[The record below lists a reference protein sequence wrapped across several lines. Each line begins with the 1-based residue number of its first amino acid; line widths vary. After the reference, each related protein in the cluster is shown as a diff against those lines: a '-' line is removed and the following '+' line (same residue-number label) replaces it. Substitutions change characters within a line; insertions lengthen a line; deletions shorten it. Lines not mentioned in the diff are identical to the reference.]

1 MVAWIPVKNLP
12 FANPG
17 RFYRGNLHAHSDNS
31 DGTLPPREL
40 AGLYREA
47 GYDFLAITDHFRR
60 RYGFP
65 VTDTRPY
72 RREGFETLLG
82 AGLHAPETGLGE
94 DWHILAVGLPP
105 DFPARG
111 ASEAGSD
118 LARRAREAGA
128 FVGIAHPGWYG
139 LTPADA
145 ESLAGA
151 AHAVE
156 VYNHSAREDNGR
168 SDGWYLA
175 DALLAEGRRV
185 NAYAADDAHM
195 REGAPDAFGGWVQVR
210 SEALEA
216 ESILAALNAGHYY
229 SSQGREILA
238 VEVGEGSVVVR
249 CSPARGVLLAGRGTA
264 RARALG
270 EDIVECELPLAAFAG
285 SYFGVTVMDAAGRRA
300 WTNPI
305 WLG

>member
-1 MVAWIPVKNLP
+1 MKNLP
-12 FANPG
+12 FDKPG

-31 DGTLPPREL
+31 DGRLLPGEV
-40 AGLYREA
+40 ADLYREA
-47 GYDFLAITDHFRR
+47 GYDFLAVTDHFRR
-60 RYGFP
+60 MYGFP

-82 AGLHAPETGLGE
+82 AELHAPETGLGE

-105 DFPARG
+105 DFPGRG
-111 ASEAGSD
+111 ESETGPD

-139 LTPADA
+139 LTPTDA

-156 VYNHSAREDNGR
+156 VYNHSTVEDNGR

-175 DALLAEGRRV
+175 DALLADGRRV
-185 NAYAADDAHM
+185 NVYAADDAHM
-195 REGAPDAFGGWVQVR
+195 REGAPDAFGGWVEVR

-216 ESILAALNAGHYY
+216 GAILAALEAGHYY
-229 SSQGREILA
+229 SSQGPEIQA
-238 VEVGEGSVVVR
+238 VEVGEESVVVR
-249 CSPARGVLLAGRGTA
+249 CSPARGVLLSGRGTA

-270 EDIVECELPLAAFAG
+270 EEVVECELPLAAFAG
-285 SYFGVTVMDAAGRRA
+285 SYFTVTVLDAAGRRA

-305 WLG
+305 WLD